1 MGTYDEL
8 VINFTGFY
16 YLQDFFSNTLE
27 PGITKVEIPPQ
38 ASIQSGSQI
47 SKVVEAFSSMIGVLY
62 VASLLAQVCV
72 TASLNFVFVSIV

>member
-8 VINFTGFY
+8 VINFNGFF
-16 YLQDFFSNTLE
+16 YLQDFFSNTLK
-27 PGITKVEIPPQ
+27 PGTTKVQIPPQ